1 LVTAS
6 DIWAKVDGRIN
17 EAAKDSIGLDTA
29 ISSIHAVKT
38 LALMAVATFGVA
50 LTGYSLAYASEKLIH
65 YWDQYDQTNREACED
80 GDSSKCDTAGTSV
93 QWDWIITHGITTVY
107 AYFVLTSISYGGFI
121 FYGIFNPLDDTP

>member
-17 EAAKDSIGLDTA
+17 EAAKDSIGFDTA

-65 YWDQYDQTNREACED
+65 FWDQYDQTN
-80 GDSSKCDTAGTSV
+80 
-93 QWDWIITHGITTVY
+93 
-107 AYFVLTSISYGGFI
+107 
-121 FYGIFNPLDDTP
+121 